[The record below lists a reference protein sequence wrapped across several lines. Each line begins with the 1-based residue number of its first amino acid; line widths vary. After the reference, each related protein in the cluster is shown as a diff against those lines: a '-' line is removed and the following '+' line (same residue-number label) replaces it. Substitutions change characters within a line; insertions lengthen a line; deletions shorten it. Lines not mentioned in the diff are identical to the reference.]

1 MKNKIE
7 TRKARK
13 LIQPCGL
20 HCVKVKDLGVSFGSQ
35 VVLSHVD
42 LHVHCGQM
50 LAVIGKNGAG
60 KTTLIRAMLEE
71 VPHTGRV
78 EFRSVEAGNL
88 KKLRIGYVPQKLNID
103 RSTPMDVYD
112 LIASFKSKYPIFLRS
127 KRLYREIKDA
137 LAIFQAEDLIDQPV
151 GQLSG
156 GQLQRVLLSMAV
168 MDDPDLLLLD
178 EPVAGIDQN
187 GLDLFYKNMVYLRD
201 HYDAAII
208 IISHD
213 LDYVKKYADQVVLLD
228 QTVKAHGTPKEVY
241 DSEAFHQIFG
251 EVEP

>member
-1 MKNKIE
+1 
-7 TRKARK
+7 
-13 LIQPCGL
+13 
-20 HCVKVKDLGVSFGSQ
+20 
-35 VVLSHVD
+35 
-42 LHVHCGQM
+42 
-50 LAVIGKNGAG
+50 
-60 KTTLIRAMLEE
+60 MLEE

-127 KRLYREIKDA
+127 KKLYQEIKDA